1 MRIRIRTSIRI
12 TIRKRIKI
20 TKKIK
25 DRIFTVKLGLEFF
38 NAHGKEGIKKFRKS
52 HHCNNN
58 FDVIL
63 MDLTMP
69 GGLDG
74 VEASEQIINIDKSAK
89 IISSSGYNTENSL
102 EPLGQQNIFS
112 GTLAKPYDMDQMAKI
127 IEEVI
132 GALVIN
138 NPLFD

>member
-1 MRIRIRTSIRI
+1 
-12 TIRKRIKI
+12 
-20 TKKIK
+20 
-25 DRIFTVKLGLEFF
+25 
-38 NAHGKEGIKKFRKS
+38 
-52 HHCNNN
+52 
-58 FDVIL
+58 
-63 MDLTMP
+63 MDMTMP

-74 VEASEQIINIDKSAK
+74 IEAAKQIINIDKSAK

-127 IEEVI
+127 IEEAI
-132 GALVIN
+132 GVLVIN

>member
-1 MRIRIRTSIRI
+1 MGSEMCIR
-12 TIRKRIKI
+12 
-20 TKKIK
+20 
-25 DRIFTVKLGLEFF
+25 DR
-38 NAHGKEGIKKFRKS
+38 
-52 HHCNNN
+52 
-58 FDVIL
+58 D
-63 MDLTMP
+63 MTMP

-74 VEASEQIINIDKSAK
+74 VEASEQIINIDKSVK

-132 GALVIN
+132 GGLVAD

>member
-1 MRIRIRTSIRI
+1 MLVIDDDKPILEVS
-12 TIRKRIKI
+12 KSMLKN
-20 TKKIK
+20 
-25 DRIFTVKLGLEFF
+25 LGYDVEI
-38 NAHGKEGIKKFRKS
+38 AQSGEEGIKKFRKS
-52 HHCNNN
+52 YDCNNN

-63 MDLTMP
+63 MDMTMP

-74 VEASEQIINIDKSAK
+74 IEAAKQIINIDKSAK

-127 IEEVI
+127 IEEAI
-132 GALVIN
+132 GVLVIT